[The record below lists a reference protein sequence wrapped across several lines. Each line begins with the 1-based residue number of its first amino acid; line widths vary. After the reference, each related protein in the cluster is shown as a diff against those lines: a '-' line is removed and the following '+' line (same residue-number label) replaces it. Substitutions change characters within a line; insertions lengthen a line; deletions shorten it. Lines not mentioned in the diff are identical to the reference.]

1 MNWYMFTLEAAQDR
15 IDVIAQEP
23 ANRETTVKGAY
34 MEKLGVTCVNNHG
47 K

>member
-23 ANRETTVKGAY
+23 ANRETKA
-34 MEKLGVTCVNNHG
+34 NRRQ
-47 K
+47 